1 MNVGGGEEER
11 KGFFLL
17 SFEKQQQQ
25 QLCREKIGFRGE
37 LVLLGEPA
45 GAVDSTR
52 RGILNWF
59 PSSSSYWVPF
69 IV

>member
-1 MNVGGGEEER
+1 MGGGEEER

-52 RGILNWF
+52 RGILNLPPPPTGF
-59 PSSSSYWVPF
+59 LL
-69 IV
+69 